1 MALIEG
7 VLCPCCTPAVLQ
19 AVAHAAPAAMSRP
32 MLWIGGITLAAAMGL
47 GTDLATVQASAPVKA
62 GEEA

>member
-1 MALIEG
+1 
-7 VLCPCCTPAVLQ
+7 
-19 AVAHAAPAAMSRP
+19 

-47 GTDLATVQASAPVKA
+47 GTDIATVQASAPVKA